1 MDCYPCSVCKK
12 SVLNQ
17 HKAICC
23 DHCNQ
28 WVHIKC
34 NNLNDI
40 DYNLLKSKNENW
52 YCILCTPEIL
62 PFCQIN
68 EKLSI
73 PKGNLSKPTD
83 ALANLMNQLNNFTD
97 DEKENELN
105 LPNCKYR
112 DTDYFKNLTKDFKR
126 KALSFFHMNVCSLTK
141 HSDDFNI
148 LLSDLNV
155 SFDILAITETRI
167 KKDSSSSINLQLN
180 NLSMEHTP
188 TELSAGGTLLNIN
201 KRLCYQLRNDLR
213 LYDPGKI
220 ESTFI
225 EIICSKSTNV
235 IVGCIYKHP
244 TLPINDF
251 TNDLFLLY

>member
-12 SVLNQ
+12 SVLYQ

-28 WVHIKC
+28 WVHIKF
-34 NNLNDI
+34 NNLNDL

-68 EKLSI
+68 EKVSI
-73 PKGNLSKPTD
+73 PKGNLNKPTN
-83 ALANLMNQLNNFTD
+83 ALFNLMNQLNNFND

-112 DTDYFKNLTKDFKR
+112 DTDYFKNLTKDFRR
-126 KALSFFHMNVCSLTK
+126 KVLSFFHMNFCSLNK
-141 HSDDFNI
+141 NFDDFNI
-148 LLSDLNV
+148 LLSDLIV

-167 KKDSSSSINLQLN
+167 KRNSSSPINLQ
-180 NLSMEHTP
+180 
-188 TELSAGGTLLNIN
+188 
-201 KRLCYQLRNDLR
+201 
-213 LYDPGKI
+213 
-220 ESTFI
+220 
-225 EIICSKSTNV
+225 
-235 IVGCIYKHP
+235 
-244 TLPINDF
+244 
-251 TNDLFLLY
+251 